1 MRWIFI
7 ILILEW
13 ILAGIALVINNLT
26 LILILVAIEIIL
38 FIVQIIYIYYKSEK
52 ERWECL
58 DTYQRKIKK

>member
-13 ILAGIALVINNLT
+13 ILPCIALVINNLT

-52 ERWECL
+52 ER
-58 DTYQRKIKK
+58 